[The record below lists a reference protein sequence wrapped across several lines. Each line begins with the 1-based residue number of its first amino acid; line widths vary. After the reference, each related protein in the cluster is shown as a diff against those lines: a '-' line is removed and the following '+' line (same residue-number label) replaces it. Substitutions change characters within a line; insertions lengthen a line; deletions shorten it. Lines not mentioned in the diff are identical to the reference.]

1 MTKNRQYNGFDNDSD
16 DERKSLL
23 SAPPQSSSPSPELQ
37 TNANANAISCTS
49 LPLPP
54 SLPPSLPP
62 PSPVFTIDEIV
73 ELIMKTYKESE
84 LYNSTCWESMK
95 FMLKNM
101 ITNIHYKKN
110 KEYMKNVVIYKHYNK
125 HCNDENENETECK
138 YGVFKHKYM
147 NVMFRI
153 DNVEDQI
160 SGEGIVSSRLL
171 KKYNNSYKDII
182 SLGII
187 VPVYCH
193 MKMSNPQLFY
203 SVQPFITNGITL
215 DMWIN
220 SIKYKSNFVEIVY
233 DAFMQL
239 AGILKELHDVEC
251 VHGDLKPSNILIVQQ
266 QNATNVYVFLI
277 DFGLSGI
284 HQKSTNA
291 SGGTLPFCAPET
303 ENTIANTNDGNDVI
317 KRPQEFDYN
326 WVTHNKSHDI
336 WSLGFIF
343 MTIFVFKDVK
353 LFYHDYPND
362 FFLSTGYISPRYFRM
377 IPHETIQNILSEHVL
392 VEPSKRCNVSELNK
406 LVSDLAFM

>member
-1 MTKNRQYNGFDNDSD
+1 MTKKRQYNGHGLDNDSD
-16 DERKSLL
+16 DESKSLL
-23 SAPPQSSSPSPELQ
+23 SAPQSSSPELQ
-37 TNANANAISCTS
+37 HGHANHSNTNAISCTS
-49 LPLPP
+49 LPPP
-54 SLPPSLPP
+54 PPPPP
-62 PSPVFTIDEIV
+62 PSPVFTRDEIV
-73 ELIMKTYKESE
+73 ELIMKIYKESE
-84 LYNSTCWESMK
+84 LYNSTCWDSMR

-101 ITNIHYKKN
+101 ITNIHSKKN

-125 HCNDENENETECK
+125 HYTNQNENETE

-153 DNVEDQI
+153 DNIEDQI
-160 SGEGIVSSRLL
+160 SGESIVSSHLL

-182 SLGII
+182 SLGIVI
-187 VPVYCH
+187 PVYCH

-233 DAFMQL
+233 DVFMQL

-266 QNATNVYVFLI
+266 QNATNVFVFLI

-377 IPHETIQNILSEHVL
+377 IPHETIQNILSEHIL
-392 VEPSKRCNVSELNK
+392 VEPSKRCNVSQLNK
-406 LVSDLAFM
+406 LVSNLAFM

>member
-1 MTKNRQYNGFDNDSD
+1 MMKKRQYNGFDNDSD
-16 DERKSLL
+16 DESKSLL
-23 SAPPQSSSPSPELQ
+23 SAPPQSLSPSPELQ
-37 TNANANAISCTS
+37 TNANANAISCG
-49 LPLPP
+49 PP
-54 SLPPSLPP
+54 ISP
-62 PSPVFTIDEIV
+62 PSPIFTSDEIV

-101 ITNIHYKKN
+101 ITNIHSKNN
-110 KEYMKNVVIYKHYNK
+110 KEYMRNVVIYKQYNK
-125 HCNDENENETECK
+125 HCNHENENAECK

-147 NVMFRI
+147 SVMFRI

-160 SGEGIVSSRLL
+160 YGEGIVSSLLL
-171 KKYNNSYKDII
+171 KKYNNNYKDII

-187 VPVYCH
+187 IPVYYH

-266 QNATNVYVFLI
+266 QNATNVSVFLI

-284 HQKSTNA
+284 HQESTNA

-317 KRPQEFDYN
+317 NRPQEFDYN

-343 MTIFVFKDVK
+343 MTVFVFKDVK

>member
-1 MTKNRQYNGFDNDSD
+1 MTKKRQYNGFDDDSD

-23 SAPPQSSSPSPELQ
+23 SAPPQSSSPELQ
-37 TNANANAISCTS
+37 DGRAITNTNAISCTS
-49 LPLPP
+49 LPL
-54 SLPPSLPP
+54 SPP
-62 PSPVFTIDEIV
+62 PPPTSPVFTIDEIV
-73 ELIMKTYKESE
+73 ELVMKRCKESE
-84 LYNSTCWESMK
+84 LYNSTCWDSMK

-101 ITNIHYKKN
+101 ITNIHSKKN
-110 KEYMKNVVIYKHYNK
+110 KEYMQNVVIYKHYN
-125 HCNDENENETECK
+125 NENYNHENETECK

-160 SGEGIVSSRLL
+160 SGEGIVSSHLL
-171 KKYNNSYKDII
+171 KKYNYKDII

-187 VPVYCH
+187 IPVYCH

-284 HQKSTNA
+284 HQESTNA

-317 KRPQEFDYN
+317 KRPQYFDYN

-343 MTIFVFKDVK
+343 MTIFVFKNVK
-353 LFYHDYPND
+353 LFYHDYPSD

-377 IPHETIQNILSEHVL
+377 IPHETIQNIMSEHIL

-406 LVSDLAFM
+406 LVADLAFM

>member
-1 MTKNRQYNGFDNDSD
+1 MIKKRQYNGVDDDSD

-23 SAPPQSSSPSPELQ
+23 SAPPQSSSPELQ
-37 TNANANAISCTS
+37 TNANANAIFYTS
-49 LPLPP
+49 LPL
-54 SLPPSLPP
+54 SL
-62 PSPVFTIDEIV
+62 PSPVFTNDEIV
-73 ELIMKTYKESE
+73 ELIMKRCKESE
-84 LYNSTCWESMK
+84 LYNSTCWDSMK

-101 ITNIHYKKN
+101 ITNIHSKKN
-110 KEYMKNVVIYKHYNK
+110 KEYMQNVVIYKHYNK

-138 YGVFKHKYM
+138 YGVFKHRYM

-153 DNVEDQI
+153 DNIEDQI

-203 SVQPFITNGITL
+203 SVQPFITNGITV

-266 QNATNVYVFLI
+266 QNATNVSVFLI

-284 HQKSTNA
+284 HQESTNA

-317 KRPQEFDYN
+317 KRPQVFDYN

>member
-1 MTKNRQYNGFDNDSD
+1 
-16 DERKSLL
+16 
-23 SAPPQSSSPSPELQ
+23 
-37 TNANANAISCTS
+37 
-49 LPLPP
+49 
-54 SLPPSLPP
+54 
-62 PSPVFTIDEIV
+62 
-73 ELIMKTYKESE
+73 
-84 LYNSTCWESMK
+84 
-95 FMLKNM
+95 
-101 ITNIHYKKN
+101 
-110 KEYMKNVVIYKHYNK
+110 
-125 HCNDENENETECK
+125 
-138 YGVFKHKYM
+138 M

-160 SGEGIVSSRLL
+160 SGEGIVSSHLL
-171 KKYNNSYKDII
+171 KKYNNNYKDII

-187 VPVYCH
+187 IPIYCH

-215 DMWIN
+215 DMWID

-284 HQKSTNA
+284 HQESTNA

-377 IPHETIQNILSEHVL
+377 IPHETIQNIMSEHVL
-392 VEPSKRCNVSELNK
+392 VEPSKRCNISDLNK

>member
-1 MTKNRQYNGFDNDSD
+1 MIKKRQYNGVDNDSD

-23 SAPPQSSSPSPELQ
+23 SAPPQSSSPELQ
-37 TNANANAISCTS
+37 TNANANAIFYTS
-49 LPLPP
+49 LPL
-54 SLPPSLPP
+54 SL
-62 PSPVFTIDEIV
+62 PSPVFTNDEIV
-73 ELIMKTYKESE
+73 ELIMKRCKESE
-84 LYNSTCWESMK
+84 LYNSTCWDSMK

-110 KEYMKNVVIYKHYNK
+110 KEYMRNVVIYKHYNK

-160 SGEGIVSSRLL
+160 SGEGIVSSHLL
-171 KKYNNSYKDII
+171 KKYNTSYKDII

-266 QNATNVYVFLI
+266 QNATNVSVFLI

-284 HQKSTNA
+284 HQESTNA

-317 KRPQEFDYN
+317 KRPQVFDYN

>member
-1 MTKNRQYNGFDNDSD
+1 MTKNRQYNGFDNDSY

-23 SAPPQSSSPSPELQ
+23 SAPPQSLSPELQ
-37 TNANANAISCTS
+37 DGRAIANTNTISST
-49 LPLPP
+49 

-84 LYNSTCWESMK
+84 LYNSTCWDSMK

-125 HCNDENENETECK
+125 HCNDENETECK

-153 DNVEDQI
+153 DNIEDQI
-160 SGEGIVSSRLL
+160 SGESIVSSHLL

-182 SLGII
+182 SLGIVI
-187 VPVYCH
+187 PVYCH

-215 DMWIN
+215 DMWID

-377 IPHETIQNILSEHVL
+377 IPHETIQNIMSEHIL

-406 LVSDLAFM
+406 LVADLAFM

>member
-23 SAPPQSSSPSPELQ
+23 SAPPQSLSPELQ
-37 TNANANAISCTS
+37 DGRAIANTNTISCTS
-49 LPLPP
+49 LPP
-54 SLPPSLPP
+54 SLPPSLPL

-84 LYNSTCWESMK
+84 LYNSTCWDSMK

-110 KEYMKNVVIYKHYNK
+110 KEYMRNVVIYKHYNK

-153 DNVEDQI
+153 DNIEDQI
-160 SGEGIVSSRLL
+160 SGEGIVSSHLL
-171 KKYNNSYKDII
+171 KKYNNNYKDII

-187 VPVYCH
+187 IPIYCH

-215 DMWIN
+215 DMWID

-233 DAFMQL
+233 DAFIQL

-266 QNATNVYVFLI
+266 QNVTNVYVFLI

-284 HQKSTNA
+284 HQESTNA

-377 IPHETIQNILSEHVL
+377 IPHETIQNIMSEHVL
-392 VEPSKRCNVSELNK
+392 VEPSKRCNISDLNK

>member
-1 MTKNRQYNGFDNDSD
+1 MTKKRQYNGVYSDSD
-16 DERKSLL
+16 DESKSLL
-23 SAPPQSSSPSPELQ
+23 SAPKSSSPELQ
-37 TNANANAISCTS
+37 NGHVNSNTNHSNTNHSNTNVIYCIP
-49 LPLPP
+49 PLPP
-54 SLPPSLPP
+54 PLL
-62 PSPVFTIDEIV
+62 PSPVFTIDQIV
-73 ELIMKTYKESE
+73 ELIMKIYKESE
-84 LYNSTCWESMK
+84 FYISTCWDSMR

-101 ITNIHYKKN
+101 ITNIHFNKN
-110 KEYMKNVVIYKHYNK
+110 KEYMKHVVIYKHYTN
-125 HCNDENENETECK
+125 ENVNETEYK

-160 SGEGIVSSRLL
+160 SGESIVRSHLL

-182 SLGII
+182 RLGIVI
-187 VPVYCH
+187 PVYCH
-193 MKMSNPQLFY
+193 IKMSNPQLFY

-233 DAFMQL
+233 DVFMQL
-239 AGILKELHDVEC
+239 VGILKELHDVEC

-266 QNATNVYVFLI
+266 QNVSVFLI

-284 HQKSTNA
+284 HEKSTNA

-303 ENTIANTNDGNDVI
+303 ENTIANTNNGNDVI

-326 WVTHNKSHDI
+326 WVMHNKSHDI
-336 WSLGFIF
+336 WSIGFIF

-362 FFLSTGYISPRYFRM
+362 FFLSTGYISPMYFRM
-377 IPHETIQNILSEHVL
+377 IPHEFIQNMLSKHVL
-392 VEPSKRCNVSELNK
+392 VEPSKRCNVYELNK

>member
-23 SAPPQSSSPSPELQ
+23 SAPPQSSSPELQ
-37 TNANANAISCTS
+37 DGRAIANTNTISCTS
-49 LPLPP
+49 PPL
-54 SLPPSLPP
+54 SLSLPP

-84 LYNSTCWESMK
+84 LYNSTCWDSMK

-160 SGEGIVSSRLL
+160 SGEGIVSSHLL
-171 KKYNNSYKDII
+171 KKYNNNYKDII

-187 VPVYCH
+187 IPIYCH

-215 DMWIN
+215 DMWID

-377 IPHETIQNILSEHVL
+377 IPHETIQNIMSEHIL
-392 VEPSKRCNVSELNK
+392 VEPSKRCNVSDLNK
-406 LVSDLAFM
+406 LVADLAFM